1 MEKEVMITFRV
12 IKIRKEDGKIIYC
25 LEIPKEDGNDKIK
38 GCFTYSTLEQLADGI
53 NDYFDYNFYC
63 F

>member
-25 LEIPKEDGNDKIK
+25 LEIPKENGNNVK
-38 GCFTYSTLEQLADGI
+38 GCFTYSTLEQLTDGI
-53 NDYFDYNFYC
+53 CDYFDYNFYY